1 MAQTRVPTPNV
12 HPGQRVIT
20 RSGTAAVVAFTDAR
34 GTVYVHGPRGVPVPA
49 AVVCDAWGGEAS
61 LEFLGAFGAAQGPH
75 CGRSARRLQLA
86 A

>member
-1 MAQTRVPTPNV
+1 MAQTRVPAPNV

-20 RSGTAAVVAFTDAR
+20 RAGTAAVVAFIHA

-49 AVVCDAWGGEAS
+49 AVVCDAWGGEPS

>member
-1 MAQTRVPTPNV
+1 MAQTRVPAPNV

-20 RSGTAAVVAFTDAR
+20 RSGTAAVVAFTHAD
-34 GTVYVHGPRGVPVPA
+34 TVYIHGPAGVPVPA
-49 AVVCDAWGGEAS
+49 VVVCDAWGGEAS